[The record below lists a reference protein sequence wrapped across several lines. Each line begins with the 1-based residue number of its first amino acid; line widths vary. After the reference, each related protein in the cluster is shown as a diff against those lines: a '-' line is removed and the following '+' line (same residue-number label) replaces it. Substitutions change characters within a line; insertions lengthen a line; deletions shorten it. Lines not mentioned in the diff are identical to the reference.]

1 MGGNSDLVLVGIVL
15 AISLISLVMAAMF
28 RRQVLAA
35 GEGTENMKRIAQA
48 VQEGASAYLD
58 VSSARWASLLPWRLS
73 CCWLCLL
80 KT

>member
-35 GEGTENMKRIAQA
+35 G
-48 VQEGASAYLD
+48 
-58 VSSARWASLLPWRLS
+58 
-73 CCWLCLL
+73 
-80 KT
+80 